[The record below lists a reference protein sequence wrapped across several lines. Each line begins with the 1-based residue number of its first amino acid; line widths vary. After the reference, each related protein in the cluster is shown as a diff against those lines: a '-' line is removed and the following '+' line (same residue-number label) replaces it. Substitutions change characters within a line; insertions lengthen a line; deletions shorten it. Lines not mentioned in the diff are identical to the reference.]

1 MSKSELKEKG
11 NSICD
16 LIRMGDKHAFEDLYR
31 KYYPA
36 LCELSRAITHNRFL
50 SLGKGKKSSVQ
61 FTLPS
66 SDGSGKAFTES
77 T

>member
-36 LCELSRAITHNRFL
+36 LCELSRAMRQLKRLWMICF
-50 SLGKGKKSSVQ
+50 SLFGIIVKPFRLTV
-61 FTLPS
+61 
-66 SDGSGKAFTES
+66 
-77 T
+77 

>member
-36 LCELSRAITHNRFL
+36 LCE
-50 SLGKGKKSSVQ
+50 
-61 FTLPS
+61 P
-66 SDGSGKAFTES
+66 
-77 T
+77 